1 MQNISTSMLI
11 KVATSIEYLRTQIFR
26 NQHRFILVSATE
38 IKSMYY
44 KEICAVYKESKT
56 DYTVVYQ
63 L

>member
-26 NQHRFILVSATE
+26 NQHRLTLVSETE

-44 KEICAVYKESKT
+44 KEICAVHKESKT
-56 DYTVVYQ
+56 DYTVYQ